1 MSFPLGLIAIQVEAN
16 IVAIE
21 VQKKC
26 FFLTWSLHVLLF
38 LRFGATKTHLNCMHE
53 NIVAIEEETQFVSA
67 AGSMRPISALNFAK
81 SFLPLQYWK
90 A

>member
-1 MSFPLGLIAIQVEAN
+1 
-16 IVAIE
+16 
-21 VQKKC
+21 
-26 FFLTWSLHVLLF
+26 
-38 LRFGATKTHLNCMHE
+38 MHA